1 MRPMAEKTFIIAAP
15 VDQARSLVGSVF
27 TQGGWT
33 VELSPTGGLVL
44 TRGKKGLTITFGA
57 FMGSSFYLVQSVEF
71 GTGPQGTAATYRSS
85 STSALIGGALGVR
98 KSNKTHAEYVE
109 RLTQALQAAGVLV
122 GVQ

>member
-1 MRPMAEKTFIIAAP
+1 MAEKTFIIAAP

-44 TRGKKGLTITFGA
+44 TRGKKGLTIAFGA
-57 FMGSSFYLVQSVEF
+57 FMGSSFYRVQSVEF

-109 RLTQALQAAGVLV
+109 KLTQALQAAGVLV

>member
-1 MRPMAEKTFIIAAP
+1 MAEKTFIIAAP

-44 TRGKKGLTITFGA
+44 TRGKKGLTIAFGA

-71 GTGPQGTAATYRSS
+71 GTGPPGDRRH
-85 STSALIGGALGVR
+85 LPLLLHVR
-98 KSNKTHAEYVE
+98 PD
-109 RLTQALQAAGVLV
+109 RRRPGRTQ
-122 GVQ
+122 VQ